1 MFIAGSSAL
10 WKFRFM
16 LLAPTQTTRLKC
28 TERSEMDTYGED
40 FGQTS
45 WGNNG
50 RVTGNPSSVDGSRLL
65 GGLDDVNRL
74 IEILIVIGGHLSDQV
89 GGCAR
94 PRDVR

>member
-1 MFIAGSSAL
+1 MSARVDL
-10 WKFRFM
+10 YDS
-16 LLAPTQTTRLKC
+16 AYANYA
-28 TERSEMDTYGED
+28 SEVYREVRNGHVWRGFWTNKL
-40 FGQTS
+40 
-45 WGNNG
+45 GNNG

-74 IEILIVIGGHLSDQV
+74 IEMLIVIGGHLGYQV